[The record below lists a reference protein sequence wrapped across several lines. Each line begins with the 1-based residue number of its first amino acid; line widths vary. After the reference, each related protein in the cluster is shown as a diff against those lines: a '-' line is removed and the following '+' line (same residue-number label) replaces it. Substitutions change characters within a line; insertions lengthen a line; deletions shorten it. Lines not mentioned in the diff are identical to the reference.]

1 MVNFWHALERPT
13 AAGSRTLAVQGLTQ
27 LQPPPSPPPPGA
39 SSSSSS
45 GLCFHLSS
53 YLYEFVKLKFR
64 GFYYMASVCVCVGR
78 YCLLPEIIFIN
89 KICIWHLRRE
99 EAETKTRLVACV
111 ASTAEHRVRGEGV
124 GMGRSSGHGLAFDT
138 HTIVSGLNRGR
149 ARITAGLSPRLSF
162 GIQVHVVLCVSGV
175 VCVCVLTAR
184 HYGTMECPFYLRAG
198 LIYINLLARL

>member
-27 LQPPPSPPPPGA
+27 LQPLPPGA

-53 YLYEFVKLKFR
+53 YLYEFVKPKFR

-111 ASTAEHRVRGEGV
+111 ASTAEHRERGV

-138 HTIVSGLNRGR
+138 HTIASGLNRGR

-162 GIQVHVVLCVSGV
+162 GIQLHVVLCV
-175 VCVCVLTAR
+175 CVCANCPTLWHNGMSFLLTCRANIYKFAR
-184 HYGTMECPFYLRAG
+184 QSLT
-198 LIYINLLARL
+198 

>member
-1 MVNFWHALERPT
+1 MVNGKFLARTRAAHSRRVSHSGSARVNT
-13 AAGSRTLAVQGLTQ
+13 AAATAIAIATRRQQ
-27 LQPPPSPPPPGA
+27 QH
-39 SSSSSS
+39 SS

-53 YLYEFVKLKFR
+53 YLYEFVKPKFR
-64 GFYYMASVCVCVGR
+64 GFYYMASVCVCVCVGR

-111 ASTAEHRVRGEGV
+111 ASTAEQGKRGE

-138 HTIVSGLNRGR
+138 HTIASGLNRGR

-162 GIQVHVVLCVSGV
+162 GIQLHVVLCV
-175 VCVCVLTAR
+175 CVCANCPTLWHNGMSFLLTCRANIYKFAR
-184 HYGTMECPFYLRAG
+184 QALT
-198 LIYINLLARL
+198 